1 MVEELHESFLK
12 KIKTNKYIEYTVFIR
27 NSSNIL
33 KLKKGGTRALMS
45 NKKQLQ

>member
-33 KLKKGGTRALMS
+33 KLKKRGHQGI
-45 NKKQLQ
+45 NVK